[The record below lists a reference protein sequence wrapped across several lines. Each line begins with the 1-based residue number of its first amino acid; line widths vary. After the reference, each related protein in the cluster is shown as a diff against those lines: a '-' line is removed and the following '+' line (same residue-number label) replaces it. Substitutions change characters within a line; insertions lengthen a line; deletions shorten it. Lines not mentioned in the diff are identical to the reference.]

1 MLGDS
6 TQQEM
11 KGSLQE
17 LKAVSSLQWLPTEIL
32 NETSSWVLQLQGTEL
47 HQEWCERGIES
58 FPSQTSDETEAPVN
72 TFMVALK
79 PWSKQPWENVPRI
92 LTRRNCDDKCVFFKP
107 LSCNIVSQQ

>member
-11 KGSLQE
+11 RGSLQE

-32 NETSSWVLQLQGTEL
+32 NETSSWVLQLQGTGE
-47 HQEWCERGIES
+47 HGVES

-72 TFMVALK
+72 TFMVALRS
-79 PWSKQPWENVPRI
+79 WSKQPWENVQDPD
-92 LTRRNCDDKCVFFKP
+92 LWK
-107 LSCNIVSQQ
+107 LWW